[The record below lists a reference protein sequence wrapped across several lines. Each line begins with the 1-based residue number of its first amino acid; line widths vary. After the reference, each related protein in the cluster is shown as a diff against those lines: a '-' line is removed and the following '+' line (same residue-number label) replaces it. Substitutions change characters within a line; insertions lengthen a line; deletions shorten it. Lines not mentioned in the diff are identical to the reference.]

1 MAQFERLGLL
11 LIESSIERISSF
23 IEQKEF
29 FTGDEALE
37 EPVDG
42 SICRASSSTDD
53 NTERG
58 NEGVGFIRINFM
70 PNMVGL
76 PDRLLLVFVK
86 LIGLQLPH

>member
-1 MAQFERLGLL
+1 MYIFIHRTERV
-11 LIESSIERISSF
+11 
-23 IEQKEF
+23 
-29 FTGDEALE
+29 FTGDEARE

-42 SICRASSSTDD
+42 SIGRASSSTDD
-53 NTERG
+53 NIERG

-76 PDRLLLVFVK
+76 PDRLLLLVFVK